1 MVSEYIMDS
10 KAKRTLN
17 SIINDNIYT
26 LYEDKIVV
34 HTEDKLDPELVRL
47 VGIMKQ
53 RTSLS

>member
-17 SIINDNIYT
+17 SIINDNNYT